1 MRQKLKSIAI
11 KRANELFFFQ
21 MFAHCAAT
29 VVNDVPIFREIHE
42 TVSTTYFRFFFFEES
57 RWHEQRLAGRR
68 QRFARGKFCATNG
81 QRRTQ
86 RAQAHYK

>member
-29 VVNDVPIFREIHE
+29 VVNDVPIFREFNE
-42 TVSTTYFRFFFFEES
+42 SVSTTYFRYFFFEES
-57 RWHEQRLAGRR
+57 RWHEQRLDPY
-68 QRFARGKFCATNG
+68 QKCFFVFCYFYPTRYPS
-81 QRRTQ
+81 Q
-86 RAQAHYK
+86 K